1 MSAEFLTSEE
11 EGVVGM
17 AAGASGFEAVVH
29 FATTSDEE
37 EPKPSQV
44 KTTVDG
50 KKTQRHKKQAMYFQ
64 VLLSSKKPRYKH
76 LMMAC
81 S

>member
-37 EPKPSQV
+37 EPKPSQA

-50 KKTQRHKKQAMYFQ
+50 KKKPATQ
-64 VLLSSKKPRYKH
+64 
-76 LMMAC
+76 
-81 S
+81 